1 MQNWKPLGLLLAL
14 SAILFSLAIGIILG
28 ARRDT
33 RGRERR
39 RRATVNQYGRLGD
52 ALITEVVAQT
62 IFYSYSLSGVVYTAS
77 QDVSDLQEI
86 LPDEPERLVGPVSL
100 KYIPRNPA
108 NSIIMCEQWSGL
120 HVMRSTES
128 ISTAEARR
136 MRSC

>member
-1 MQNWKPLGLLLAL
+1 MQNWKPLGLLLGL
-14 SAILFSLAIGIILG
+14 STILFCLATIIILG

-39 RRATVNQYGRLGD
+39 RRSTVNQYGRLGD
-52 ALITEVVAQT
+52 ALITEVSEQT

-77 QDVSDLQEI
+77 QDVSDLKNI
-86 LPDEPERLVGPVSL
+86 LPEEPERLVGPVSL

-120 HVMRSTES
+120 RVAPRNGQTSKLAGVNSEN
-128 ISTAEARR
+128 
-136 MRSC
+136 